1 MENLLDVSGTII
13 SDKMLACHVA
23 SDLERGRKFRV
34 ASLTFIYEMFSRTK
48 NLKRSHM
55 PC

>member
-13 SDKMLACHVA
+13 SDKMLACNVA

-34 ASLTFIYEMFSRTK
+34 DSLTFIDHMFTRTK
-48 NLKRSHM
+48 NLTT
-55 PC
+55 